1 MSEYTT
7 EERVALDI
15 ARDGIRYTD
24 ITPET
29 LTILETSDDEKLRCI
44 ANTIIDLDTA
54 IMGAHQILTN
64 PEHYTLEEIQRFADR
79 LDNAFVELEGGETSH
94 EQTGK

>member
-15 ARDGIRYTD
+15 ACDGIRYTD

-29 LTILETSDDEKLRCI
+29 LTILETSSNEKLQSI
-44 ANTIIDLDTA
+44 AGTLIDLDAA
-54 IMGAHQILTN
+54 IMGMRQILTN
-64 PEHYTLEEIQRFADR
+64 FEHYTLEEIQRFGDR

-94 EQTGK
+94 EQADN